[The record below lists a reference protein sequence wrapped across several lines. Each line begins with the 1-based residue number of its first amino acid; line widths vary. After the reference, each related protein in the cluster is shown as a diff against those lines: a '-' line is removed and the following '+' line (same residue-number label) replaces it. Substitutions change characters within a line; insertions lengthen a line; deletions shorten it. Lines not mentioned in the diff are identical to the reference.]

1 VKWYMFEKREFVDF
15 LEDAIG
21 AMEKAERFVADMSYE
36 EFMKD
41 EKTVFAV
48 LRAIEVIGE
57 AVKHIPL
64 DFRTKFPDIPWRD
77 IAGMRDVLIHGYFGV
92 DLETVWE
99 TIKTN
104 IPKTKPFFIR
114 ALEQIKREGAVH

>member
-1 VKWYMFEKREFVDF
+1 MCEKREFVDF

-21 AMEKAERFVADMSYE
+21 AVEKAERFVADMSYE

-64 DFRTKFPDIPWRD
+64 DFRLEFPDIP
-77 IAGMRDVLIHGYFGV
+77 
-92 DLETVWE
+92 
-99 TIKTN
+99 
-104 IPKTKPFFIR
+104 
-114 ALEQIKREGAVH
+114 